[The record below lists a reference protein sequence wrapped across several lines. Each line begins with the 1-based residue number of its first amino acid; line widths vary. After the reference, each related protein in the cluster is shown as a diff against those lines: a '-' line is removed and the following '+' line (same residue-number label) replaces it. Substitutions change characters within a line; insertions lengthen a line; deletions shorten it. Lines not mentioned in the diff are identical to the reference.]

1 MIRRLAV
8 ALLLSLSVA
17 ALPAGAQDRSVRFE
31 IVSVTDTSL
40 TFRVGTAQWV
50 KSGKEGVSVD
60 PRRRDALIARFRVT
74 DVRSGQATAV
84 VLGQTSP
91 LSVDHTAVLAE
102 PEVRSWQRRSFWGAL
117 LIGIAAGLGI
127 GVAL

>member
-8 ALLLSLSVA
+8 VLLLSLPAGVS
-17 ALPAGAQDRSVRFE
+17 AGAQDRSVRFE

-40 TFRVGTAQWV
+40 TFRVGTAEWV

-60 PRRRDALIARFRVT
+60 PRKRDALIARFRVT
-74 DVRSGQATAV
+74 DVRAGQATAV
-84 VLGQTSP
+84 VLGQTAP

>member
-8 ALLLSLSVA
+8 VLLFLSVGA
-17 ALPAGAQDRSVRFE
+17 APAQAQDRSVRFE

-40 TFRVGTAQWV
+40 TFRVGTADWV

-60 PRRRDALIARFRVT
+60 PRRRDALIARFRVI

-102 PEVRSWQRRSFWGAL
+102 PEVRAWKRRSFWGAL
-117 LIGIAAGLGI
+117 IIGLAAGLGI
-127 GVAL
+127 GIAL

>member
-1 MIRRLAV
+1 MTRRLAL
-8 ALLLSLSVA
+8 ALLFLVA
-17 ALPAGAQDRSVRFE
+17 GAMSASAQDRSVRFE

-60 PRRRDALIARFRVT
+60 PRRRDALVARFRVV
-74 DVRSGQATAV
+74 DVRAGQATAV

-91 LSVDHTAVLAE
+91 LSVDHAAVLAE
-102 PEVRSWQRRSFWGAL
+102 PEVRAWQRRSFWGAL
-117 LIGIAAGLGI
+117 LIGLAAGIGI
-127 GVAL
+127 GAL